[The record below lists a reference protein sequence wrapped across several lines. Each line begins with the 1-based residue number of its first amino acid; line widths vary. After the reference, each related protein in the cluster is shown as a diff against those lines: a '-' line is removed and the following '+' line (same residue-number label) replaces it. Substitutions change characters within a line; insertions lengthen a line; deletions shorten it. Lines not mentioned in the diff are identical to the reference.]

1 MVTCRDLYAFH
12 NKEKYSLRS
21 ELHGWPLYQIDQ
33 EFERQ
38 RLDSSKW
45 RITQA
50 NEGDYKAHPHLPSRF
65 VVPASVSDG
74 CSPPAPT
81 FLSFTASRAA
91 FLTFCPIMHTVEM
104 LVGQAGDGSYK
115 APRWVIALCW
125 DRTRP
130 GSAPRGCLLRAARTT
145 NQGSRTATSP
155 PVSPSFRDLMSGL
168 DAEKAAKRALEAE
181 TAAAASKHTTDSDDM
196 NQHALLEHILKL
208 YPQAQALHVYNI
220 QKSSVSGTGIGAVE
234 TVKTGTCAVRLTVT
248 PPHNTRTHAPWFTY
262 LEFVCRAASGVISFC
277 TAKLL
282 PTAMVEQGLLKLAHL
297 VSSLDVIGLIST
309 AGRASDSAGEA
320 SKMRAAWV
328 ESLHDTQWLSG
339 VQMLL
344 QITLD
349 IVELIRKGDPVLV
362 RSADIGDAVPQV
374 TSLVQVLSNRS
385 TDPWERMHLTHFL
398 SCGCSQLCLDPY
410 YRTIAG
416 FCLLV
421 EKEWMACGTTSTTTI
436 SGGWS

>member
-1 MVTCRDLYAFH
+1 
-12 NKEKYSLRS
+12 
-21 ELHGWPLYQIDQ
+21 
-33 EFERQ
+33 
-38 RLDSSKW
+38 
-45 RITQA
+45 
-50 NEGDYKAHPHLPSRF
+50 
-65 VVPASVSDG
+65 
-74 CSPPAPT
+74 
-81 FLSFTASRAA
+81 
-91 FLTFCPIMHTVEM
+91 
-104 LVGQAGDGSYK
+104 
-115 APRWVIALCW
+115 
-125 DRTRP
+125 
-130 GSAPRGCLLRAARTT
+130 
-145 NQGSRTATSP
+145 
-155 PVSPSFRDLMSGL
+155 
-168 DAEKAAKRALEAE
+168 
-181 TAAAASKHTTDSDDM
+181 
-196 NQHALLEHILKL
+196 
-208 YPQAQALHVYNI
+208 
-220 QKSSVSGTGIGAVE
+220 
-234 TVKTGTCAVRLTVT
+234 
-248 PPHNTRTHAPWFTY
+248 
-262 LEFVCRAASGVISFC
+262 
-277 TAKLL
+277 
-282 PTAMVEQGLLKLAHL
+282 MVEQGLLKLAHL

-385 TDPWERMHLTHFL
+385 IDPWERMHLTHFL